1 MTKNY
6 FILSIII
13 VAAGIFSFQNSGNEK
28 IEKYLKKNGHKY
40 PNGIGIGSVAGAPG
54 ESNCTSCHSGSTQSG
69 ASINTLT
76 LLSGTTPVTFY
87 TPGSTYNVGLT
98 MTPNP
103 TRRGFQAVAMNS
115 SDAVVGTFTALVGAR
130 IVSNRAMHSS
140 TADAAWTWKWTAPS
154 TDVGTVTFYVATMKA
169 GGSSNQTGDVVYL
182 SQHVIGSAASI
193 SEEIIDKYNFSAGYS
208 ATDNSVL
215 MNFNSLVQ
223 GDMYFNL
230 IDLSGRSVF
239 TYSMGQSVV
248 GKNSEKIV
256 LPEDLK
262 NGMYVVNMFVNN
274 NAMEKKII
282 IQK

>member
-1 MTKNY
+1 MKKNY
-6 FILSIII
+6 ILLVAIILGT
-13 VAAGIFSFQNSGNEK
+13 GIFSFQNSGNEK
-28 IEKYLKKNGHKY
+28 IEKYFKKNGHTY

-115 SDAVVGTFTALVGAR
+115 SNAVVGTLTALVGAR

-154 TDVGTVTFYVATMKA
+154 TDVGAVTFYVASIKG

-182 SQHVIGSAASI
+182 SQHVIGSLASI
-193 SEEIIDKYNFSAGYS
+193 SEEVVDKYKFSAGYS
-208 ATDNSVL
+208 VANNAVI
-215 MNFNSLVQ
+215 MNFNSLIE
-223 GDMYFNL
+223 GEMYFNL

-239 TYSMGQSVV
+239 TYEMGKSVV

-274 NAMEKKII
+274 NVMEKKIM